1 MAHSSLYR
9 VSVNNNTQPQRIAVQ
24 LSNDLYRLLIP
35 RLKRRGVTIETEIE
49 YRVGP
54 YFVLA
59 VNIKSIDWRKLI
71 KTTYRDVLKRQA
83 RWKDEL
89 DTKQLVPTHDK
100 NAVDIVVSKAT
111 LWRQKLVAFPGR
123 LYNISIFD
131 AIAYTM
137 AFLYRYTPWL
147 VSLPICWV
155 AYSVL
160 GLGSEIRQFILV
172 SVADEIFKYVESKG
186 MEMDIKVCR
195 TERQAAFMVRID
207 RSI

>member
-1 MAHSSLYR
+1 
-9 VSVNNNTQPQRIAVQ
+9 VQ
-24 LSNDLYRLLIP
+24 LSNDLYRLLVP

-71 KTTYRDVLKRQA
+71 KLTYRDLLKREA
-83 RWKDEL
+83 RWKDDL
-89 DTKQLVPTHDK
+89 DKPDAVPKST
-100 NAVDIVVSKAT
+100 
-111 LWRQKLVAFPGR
+111 WQKMLSLPSR

-137 AFLYRYTPWL
+137 AFLHRLPWII
-147 VSLPICWV
+147 SLPICWL
-155 AYSVL
+155 AYSV

-195 TERQAAFMVRID
+195 TERQAAFMVRIV
-207 RSI
+207 

>member
-1 MAHSSLYR
+1 MKLINIPS
-9 VSVNNNTQPQRIAVQ
+9 QPRRIAVQ

-59 VNIKSIDWRKLI
+59 VNIKAIEWRKLI
-71 KTTYRDVLKRQA
+71 KATYRDLLKRKA
-83 RWKDEL
+83 RWED
-89 DTKQLVPTHDK
+89 DLVKGDANP
-100 NAVDIVVSKAT
+100 
-111 LWRQKLVAFPGR
+111 KLPLLRKVFSYPGR

-131 AIAYTM
+131 VIAYTM
-137 AFLYRYTPWL
+137 AILYRLPWL
-147 VSLPICWV
+147 ISVPICWLV
-155 AYSVL
+155 YSV
-160 GLGSEIRQFILV
+160 GLGGEIRQFILV

-195 TERQAAFMVRID
+195 TERQAEFMV
-207 RSI
+207 

>member
-1 MAHSSLYR
+1 M
-9 VSVNNNTQPQRIAVQ
+9 QPQRIAVQ

-83 RWKDEL
+83 RWQDEL
-89 DTKQLVPTHDK
+89 DTKVQDNGMVP
-100 NAVDIVVSKAT
+100 KAT
-111 LWRQKLVAFPGR
+111 LQQKLLAFPVR

-137 AFLYRYTPWL
+137 AFLYRYMPW
-147 VSLPICWV
+147 VISLPVCWV

-195 TERQAAFMVRID
+195 TERQAAFMVRKI
-207 RSI
+207 